1 MNETKEVRRQEEV
14 VIRFSGDSGDGMQL
28 TGTIFSELSAVYG
41 NSIAT
46 FPDYPAEI
54 RAPQGTLGGVSGF
67 QVHIGT
73 NPVYTPGDFADVLV
87 AMNPAALKVNINHI
101 RKDSL
106 IIIDSDSF
114 QQSDLEKALFKTL
127 DPIKELGLNLDRVLS
142 APISTMVK
150 DSVKELKLD
159 NKAAL
164 RCKNMFSL
172 GIVCWLFDR
181 PLEHAID
188 FINRRF
194 AKKELIR
201 QANIKA
207 LNDGYDY
214 AHNTHA
220 SIGTT
225 YHVAGQQQEPGFY
238 MDMSGNKATALG
250 FIAAAEKSGLQL
262 FLGSYPITPATDILH
277 ELAKHKSLN
286 VITVQA
292 EDEISGICTAIGAS
306 FGGKL
311 AITSTSGPGL
321 ALKSEALGL
330 CVMAELPLVL
340 IDVQRGGPSTGM
352 PTKSEQ
358 TDLMQALYGR
368 NGESPLVVLSAKST
382 ADCFR
387 AAYDAAKIAL
397 EHMTPVILLTDA
409 FTANGSVAWKIPEY
423 EKFPAI
429 KPNYV
434 KNYKGTET
442 WKPYFRDEKTLV
454 RYWAIPGD
462 EGFQHRLG
470 GLEKDNLTSAISTN
484 PENHQLMVNKRQQ
497 KIRNI
502 ADYIDPLEVEGDKDA
517 DLLVVGWGGTYGHL
531 HEVVES
537 MRLNGK
543 KVAHAHFRFINPL
556 PKNTE
561 KVLRSYKK
569 VVVAEQNTGQFASY
583 LRGCFPGFSPL
594 QYNRVEGQP
603 FNVGLLIEEFT
614 KIMEE

>member
-1 MNETKEVRRQEEV
+1 M
-14 VIRFSGDSGDGMQL
+14 
-28 TGTIFSELSAVYG
+28 
-41 NSIAT
+41 
-46 FPDYPAEI
+46 
-54 RAPQGTLGGVSGF
+54 
-67 QVHIGT
+67 
-73 NPVYTPGDFADVLV
+73 
-87 AMNPAALKVNINHI
+87 
-101 RKDSL
+101 
-106 IIIDSDSF
+106 
-114 QQSDLEKALFKTL
+114 
-127 DPIKELGLNLDRVLS
+127 
-142 APISTMVK
+142 
-150 DSVKELKLD
+150 
-159 NKAAL
+159 
-164 RCKNMFSL
+164 
-172 GIVCWLFDR
+172 
-181 PLEHAID
+181 
-188 FINRRF
+188 
-194 AKKELIR
+194 
-201 QANIKA
+201 
-207 LNDGYDY
+207 
-214 AHNTHA
+214 
-220 SIGTT
+220 
-225 YHVAGQQQEPGFY
+225 
-238 MDMSGNKATALG
+238 
-250 FIAAAEKSGLQL
+250 
-262 FLGSYPITPATDILH
+262 H

-292 EDEISGICTAIGAS
+292 EDEIGGICTAIGAS

-434 KNYKGTET
+434 KNYKGTEP

-531 HEVVES
+531 HEAVES

-614 KIMEE
+614 KMMEE